1 MVFKSTH
8 MAYLSLSQCP
18 SKITAQPGCAFR
30 NTLEFPDAVLQ
41 FARTH
46 PLMWRPVYPSH
57 RQPLL
62 LRTGAPYKLTQ
73 ITVDR
78 TQAEDGYYDVMFIG
92 TGERERVPIHHL
104 TLECICKHL

>member
-1 MVFKSTH
+1 MIFTFTH
-8 MAYLSLSQCP
+8 ISLSQCP
-18 SKITAQPGCAFR
+18 SKITAQPGGAFR
-30 NTLEFPDAVLQ
+30 STLEFPDEVLE

-46 PLMWRPVYPSH
+46 PLMWRPVYPSQ

-92 TGERERVPIHHL
+92 TGERECAPNRHL
-104 TLECICKHL
+104 TLECIRNPL